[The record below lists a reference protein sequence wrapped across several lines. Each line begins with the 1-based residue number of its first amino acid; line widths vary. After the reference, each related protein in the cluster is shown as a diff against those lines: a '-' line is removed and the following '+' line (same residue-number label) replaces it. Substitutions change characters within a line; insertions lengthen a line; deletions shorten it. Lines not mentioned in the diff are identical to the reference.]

1 MSFWEL
7 KLIKKMLKIVQFW
20 LAFQVCFGHH
30 LVSLGRILW
39 LPEVFLRGIFI
50 WKLKKN
56 GGFLRFLQLKLV
68 GAFKILTVL
77 FGLFCFFFGR
87 FGFDIAFKMVAKL
100 LKNGIRKWPIK
111 WVKMWLK
118 NDPKTGTSS
127 FTPSRSKVALTA
139 SSRVLCKLKNG
150 YFEIVFKIA

>member
-39 LPEVFLRGIFI
+39 LPEVFLRGICI
-50 WKLKKN
+50 WKLKKTS
-56 GGFLRFLQLKLV
+56 GFLRFLQLKLV

-100 LKNGIRKWPIK
+100 LKNGFRNWPIK

-118 NDPKTGTSS
+118 NVRKREHHHSHHHGVKSLWPLLRVS
-127 FTPSRSKVALTA
+127 FA
-139 SSRVLCKLKNG
+139 S
-150 YFEIVFKIA
+150 